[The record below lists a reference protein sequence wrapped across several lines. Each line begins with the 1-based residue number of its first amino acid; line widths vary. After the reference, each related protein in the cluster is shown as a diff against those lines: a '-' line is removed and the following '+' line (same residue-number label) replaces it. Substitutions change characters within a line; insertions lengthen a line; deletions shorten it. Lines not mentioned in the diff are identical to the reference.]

1 MKVTGKQPHGVSDL
15 TTGKARDV
23 GKNASRVRNRAAQ
36 ELDNAPNRTSLSTM
50 DKIKE
55 SLRNEPD
62 VRAQRVAD
70 LKAKIDSGE
79 FTVDSEKLAANML
92 TASLEEDLER
102 P

>member
-15 TTGKARDV
+15 TAGKARDA

-50 DKIKE
+50 DKIRA

>member
-15 TTGKARDV
+15 TAGKARDA
-23 GKNASRVRNRAAQ
+23 GKNASRVRNGPPQ

-55 SLRNEPD
+55 SLRNQPD

-79 FTVDSEKLAANML
+79 FKVDSEKLAGNML